1 MEYTGLFPDDVRA
14 TLPGMYNEENQ
25 AGSKAMVKFFTPWHN
40 WTWYA
45 SEGSSIVNE
54 SGKEIDYMF
63 YGLVNG
69 DFLEYGYFSLSSLQ
83 SLDGPAGL
91 KVERDMLFEPTPL
104 DELHDQHSDRGVGED
119 DED

>member
-1 MEYTGLFPDDVRA
+1 MKYTGLFPDDVRV
-14 TLPGMYNEENQ
+14 TLPGMYNTENQ
-25 AGSKAMVKFFTPWHN
+25 ESSKAMVKFFTPWHN

-45 SEGSSIVNE
+45 SEGSAIVDE

-83 SLDGPAGL
+83 ALEGPVGL
-91 KVERDMLFEPTPL
+91 KIERDMLFEPTPL
-104 DELHDQHSDRGVGED
+104 DELYEQHSDEGEGED
-119 DED
+119 GD